1 LSYGRSKQARNL
13 AADWQISIDETVEPD
28 NACVSIFSLQFHL
41 ARMKMFARP
50 AGGPPS
56 SRLRR
61 GKERKFS

>member
-13 AADWQISIDETVEPD
+13 AGDWQISIGEAIEPE
-28 NACVSIFSLQFHL
+28 NVCVPIFNLQSHL
-41 ARMKMFARP
+41 ARMKMFARL
-50 AGGPPS
+50 AGPPS